1 MEDYLVIAVYI
12 VVYGW
17 IGVMVIG
24 VIAFA
29 YEIIE
34 KKKCLNAMKETIYD
48 KNFEL
53 GKCVDSIKNI
63 YEVYNSYHNFFEE
76 QPIIDVC
83 QEIAIDIR
91 NGKGMDSLKYPIKDE
106 YADRVNQVIGKL
118 KKEESFNDEKAKE
131 IVSELNG
138 KIDNIS
144 LENIRIKLTFL
155 EAYHQ
160 GIVNVKDA
168 EMKKMR
174 NEMIRKKWISIVTGT
189 LGVVGSIA
197 SIISYFESK
206 F

>member
-1 MEDYLVIAVYI
+1 
-12 VVYGW
+12 
-17 IGVMVIG
+17 
-24 VIAFA
+24 
-29 YEIIE
+29 
-34 KKKCLNAMKETIYD
+34 
-48 KNFEL
+48 
-53 GKCVDSIKNI
+53 
-63 YEVYNSYHNFFEE
+63 
-76 QPIIDVC
+76 
-83 QEIAIDIR
+83 
-91 NGKGMDSLKYPIKDE
+91 MDSLKYPIKDE

-168 EMKKMR
+168 EIKKIR
-174 NEMIRKKWISIVTGT
+174 NEMIRKKWISIVTGA

>member
-1 MEDYLVIAVYI
+1 MEDFLVITVYI
-12 VVYGW
+12 VVCGW

-34 KKKCLNAMKETIYD
+34 KKKSLNAMEETIYD

-63 YEVYNSYHNFFEE
+63 YEVYNSYHIFFEE
-76 QPIIDVC
+76 RPIIDVC

-168 EMKKMR
+168 EIKKIR
-174 NEMIRKKWISIVTGT
+174 NEMIRKKWISIVTGA